1 MINYSNINLAPMI
14 TREFLWRG
22 DGVFGIVF
30 ERLREADERIR
41 TGEGR
46 AISAMMDDAMDAW
59 VEADRVP
66 QRRWLVV
73 QAELELIYRAALEAE
88 RAHEVTD
95 A

>member
-1 MINYSNINLAPMI
+1 VINYSNINLAPML

-46 AISAMMDDAMDAW
+46 LISAMLDDAMDAW
-59 VEADRVP
+59 VDADRVP
-66 QRRWLVV
+66 QRRWMVV

-88 RAHEVTD
+88 KAHEVAD

>member
-1 MINYSNINLAPMI
+1 VINYSNINLAPML

-46 AISAMMDDAMDAW
+46 LISTMLDDAMDAW

-73 QAELELIYRAALEAE
+73 QAELERLYRAALEAA
-88 RAHEVTD
+88 RAPD

>member
-1 MINYSNINLAPMI
+1 MTDYSKINLQHML

-22 DGVFGIVF
+22 DGVFGVVF
-30 ERLREADERIR
+30 EKLREADERIR

-73 QAELELIYRAALEAE
+73 HAELELIYRAALEAE
-88 RAHEVTD
+88 KAQEV
-95 A
+95 AGA